1 MVMEDKVAK
10 QIIAAFSDIRINTS
24 HVAWMVKLHA
34 NKHIDEKLKEFFYFY
49 HTFRKQDTEEADR
62 AWIGEKILDEM
73 KHPEYDNLSSP
84 PPPGTR
90 IVFAEDL

>member
-1 MVMEDKVAK
+1 MEDKIAK
-10 QIIAAFSDIRINTS
+10 QILTAFSDVRLNTS
-24 HVAWMVKLHA
+24 HVAWMVKLHT

-73 KHPEYDNLSSP
+73 KHPEYENMSSP